1 MLKLNKDFT
10 NNVTFRI
17 TVFLSLFSL
26 FWSNNLSGEYFYFAC
41 YTLIL
46 TFGIIHGANDILILL
61 KGKKTNK
68 YSIVNHTFKY
78 FSVVLLICLVFFN
91 LPIISMLFFVLFSA
105 YHFGEQQ
112 WTIFENNN
120 SNSLTFFYFVFGSLI
135 FLILF
140 TLNSKEVS
148 DIMYDITSFYI
159 PEHVYKISLVTLT
172 IINSVLLIINYKIL
186 KPQLFHQFILFI
198 IMLIVFVFFDLLP
211 AFAVYFVFF
220 HSIPSIIEQAE
231 YLFEDSSTKSFK
243 KFIVKGFLYW
253 LVAILFLGI
262 LYVIIKDKIDF
273 SLGIFFSFLAAIT
286 FPHVLVIYKMK
297 QITRKN

>member
-1 MLKLNKDFT
+1 MNKEFT
-10 NNVTFRI
+10 NNLTFRL

-26 FWSNNLSGEYFYFAC
+26 FLSNNLSGEYFYFAC
-41 YTLIL
+41 YALIL

-61 KGKKTNK
+61 KGKKTNNYTILNK
-68 YSIVNHTFKY
+68 TFKY
-78 FSVVLLICLVFFN
+78 FSIVLIICLIFFN
-91 LPIISMLFFVLFSA
+91 LPTISMLFFVLFSA

-120 SNSLTFFYFVFGSLI
+120 SSSLTLFYFTFGSLI

-148 DIMYDITSFYI
+148 DVIFDITAFYV
-159 PEHVYKISLVTLT
+159 PEHVYKISL
-172 IINSVLLIINYKIL
+172 ISFIFINSIFLLINYKTL
-186 KPQLFHQFILFI
+186 RQQLFHQLILFFV
-198 IMLIVFVFFDLLP
+198 MLLVFAVLDLLP

-220 HSIPSIIEQAE
+220 HSIPSIMEQAD
-231 YLFEDSSTKSFK
+231 YLFEDSSVKSFK
-243 KFIVKGFLYW
+243 KFIIKGLGYW
-253 LVAILFLGI
+253 IVAVLFLII

>member
-1 MLKLNKDFT
+1 MIKFYTYLNNSSKFA
-10 NNVTFRI
+10 I
-17 TVFLSLFSL
+17 IYLISLFSL

-68 YSIVNHTFKY
+68 YSIVIHTFKY

-91 LPIISMLFFVLFSA
+91 LPVISMLFFVLFSA

-120 SNSLTFFYFVFGSLI
+120 SSSLTFFYFVFGSLI

-172 IINSVLLIINYKIL
+172 IINSALIIINYKIL

-231 YLFEDSSTKSFK
+231 YLFEDSSTKRVF
-243 KFIVKGFLYW
+243 
-253 LVAILFLGI
+253 
-262 LYVIIKDKIDF
+262 
-273 SLGIFFSFLAAIT
+273 
-286 FPHVLVIYKMK
+286 VLVSCYFVSGYIICYYKG
-297 QITRKN
+297 

>member
-1 MLKLNKDFT
+1 MNKEFT
-10 NNVTFRI
+10 NNLTFRL

-26 FWSNNLSGEYFYFAC
+26 FLSNNLNGEYFYFAC
-41 YTLIL
+41 YALIL

-68 YSIVNHTFKY
+68 YTIINQTFKY
-78 FSVVLLICLVFFN
+78 FSIVLVICLVFFN

-112 WTIFENNN
+112 WTIFENRN

-148 DIMYDITSFYI
+148 DVIYDITAFYI
-159 PEHVYKISLVTLT
+159 PEQVYKISLVTLT
-172 IINSVLLIINYKIL
+172 IVNSVFLIINYKIL
-186 KPQLFHQFILFI
+186 KPQLFHQFVLFV

-231 YLFEDSSTKSFK
+231 YLFEDSSAKSFK
-243 KFIVKGFLYW
+243 KFVVKGLLYW

-262 LYVIIKDKIDF
+262 LYIIVKDKIDF

>member
-1 MLKLNKDFT
+1 MNKEFT
-10 NNVTFRI
+10 NNLTFRL

-26 FWSNNLSGEYFYFAC
+26 FLSNNLSGEYFYFAC
-41 YTLIL
+41 YALIL

-61 KGKKTNK
+61 KGKKTNNYTILNK
-68 YSIVNHTFKY
+68 TFKY
-78 FSVVLLICLVFFN
+78 FSIVLIICLIFFN
-91 LPIISMLFFVLFSA
+91 LPTISMLFFVLFSA

-120 SNSLTFFYFVFGSLI
+120 SSSLTLFYFTFGSLI

-148 DIMYDITSFYI
+148 DVIFDITAFYV
-159 PEHVYKISLVTLT
+159 PEHVYKISL
-172 IINSVLLIINYKIL
+172 ISFIFINSIFLLINYKTL
-186 KPQLFHQFILFI
+186 RQQLFHQFILFFV
-198 IMLIVFVFFDLLP
+198 MLLVFAVLDLLP

-220 HSIPSIIEQAE
+220 HSIPSIMEQAD
-231 YLFEDSSTKSFK
+231 YLFEDSSAKSFK
-243 KFIVKGFLYW
+243 KFIIKGLGYW
-253 LVAILFLGI
+253 IVAVLFLII